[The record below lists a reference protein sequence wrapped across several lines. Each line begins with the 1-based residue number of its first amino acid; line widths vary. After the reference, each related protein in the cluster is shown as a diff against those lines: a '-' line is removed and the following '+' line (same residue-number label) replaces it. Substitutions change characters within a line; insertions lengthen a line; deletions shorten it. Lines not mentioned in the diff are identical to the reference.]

1 MNFQSFLT
9 LLGLFIS
16 FIGSCIFSF
25 DLFFSKKQALELGL
39 SRLSAETDE
48 ENLRLPQ
55 VQNLLKLSRHAK
67 WAFGLISLG
76 FLFQF
81 LAVIIGLGP
90 ISAWFR

>member
-1 MNFQSFLT
+1 MNIQSSLT

-25 DLFFSKKQALELGL
+25 DLIISKRHAVEIGV
-39 SRLSAETDE
+39 SYYSGGSDE

-76 FLFQF
+76 FLVQL
-81 LAVIIGLGP
+81 LAFIP
-90 ISAWFR
+90 C